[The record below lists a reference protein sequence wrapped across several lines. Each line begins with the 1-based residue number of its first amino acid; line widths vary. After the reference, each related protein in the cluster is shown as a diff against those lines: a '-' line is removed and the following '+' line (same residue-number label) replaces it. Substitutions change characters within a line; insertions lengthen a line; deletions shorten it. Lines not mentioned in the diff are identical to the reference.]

1 MSNISRFNALIV
13 DDELNACKNLDN
25 ILSEFLQDEI
35 KVCGYSHNM
44 DDAETAIRCLK
55 PDIVFLDIEIQ
66 NGNTLAL
73 LDKFKPIDFEVIFV
87 TAYEEYALRALKL
100 NVIDYLLKP
109 IDITEL
115 KIAVRKVIDKSLKP
129 YVAGSIQSD
138 VSPFDKQQIILKDHH
153 NNYNIV
159 KLKHIIYIEAL
170 KGYSKIFFKHDG
182 QIKTL
187 TMSKSISEYENLHPQ
202 ALFLRI
208 HRSFLVNYDY
218 VKAILS
224 EEQTLVLS
232 EDNIQLPIS
241 RRRYSEVF
249 SFLKGKRG

>member
-1 MSNISRFNALIV
+1 MSNMSRFNALIV

-25 ILSEFLQDEI
+25 ILSEFLKDEI
-35 KVCGYSHNM
+35 KVCGYAHSI
-44 DDAETAIRCLK
+44 DDAEMAIRSLK
-55 PDIVFLDIEIQ
+55 PDIIFLDIEIQ
-66 NGNTLAL
+66 DGNSLAL
-73 LDKFKPIDFEVIFV
+73 LEKFKPITFEVIFV

-115 KIAVRKVIDKSLKP
+115 KIAVRKVIDKSLNP
-129 YVAGSIQSD
+129 SFPGSMQSNT
-138 VSPFDKQQIILKDHH
+138 SQFDKQQIVLKDHH
-153 NNYNIV
+153 NNYSIV
-159 KLKHIIYIEAL
+159 KLKHIVYVEAL

-182 QIKTL
+182 QTKVL
-187 TMSKSISEYENLHPQ
+187 TMSKSISEYEDLLPQ

-208 HRSFLVNYDY
+208 HRSFLVNYEY
-218 VKAILS
+218 VKM
-224 EEQTLVLS
+224 VLS
-232 EDNIQLPIS
+232 EQQILVLTVDNLQLPIS